1 MEKTFKNKSNV
12 TPEQAEQIIAEH
24 DRKVKERAEQ
34 AEKTA
39 NCPVCG
45 AKRERERT
53 MARFESDILDYLHRN
68 RLVKRDSCILCV
80 QKHIGRAMEYYK
92 EMLTANGS
100 GTAEGTAA
108 VNVKLNHLSVLGHL
122 GCAIEESDEFA
133 DLQAAIIKEERKYR
147 YEGVEPDWIYLAAL
161 IVEYEQVIAA
171 GGGKIK

>member
-1 MEKTFKNKSNV
+1 
-12 TPEQAEQIIAEH
+12 
-24 DRKVKERAEQ
+24 
-34 AEKTA
+34 
-39 NCPVCG
+39 
-45 AKRERERT
+45 
-53 MARFESDILDYLHRN
+53 
-68 RLVKRDSCILCV
+68 
-80 QKHIGRAMEYYK
+80 MEYYK

-133 DLQAAIIKEERKYR
+133 DLQAAIIKEERNYR